1 MEYEARIKAT
11 FQKRMEENQQNL
23 QNYRNKVVTPC
34 IGQHTPKKK
43 KKKKTKKAG
52 NHIALKR
59 KKKNRTYSDK
69 EVTSTKW

>member
-1 MEYEARIKAT
+1 MEYKARIKAT

-34 IGQHTPKKK
+34 LGQHTQ

-52 NHIALKR
+52 NHI
-59 KKKNRTYSDK
+59 S
-69 EVTSTKW
+69 S

>member
-1 MEYEARIKAT
+1 MEYKARIKAT

-43 KKKKTKKAG
+43 KKNQEGWKSYKLLKERRKTEL
-52 NHIALKR
+52 IVIR
-59 KKKNRTYSDK
+59 K
-69 EVTSTKW
+69 

>member
-1 MEYEARIKAT
+1 MEYEARLKAT

-34 IGQHTPKKK
+34 LGQHTQKKK

-52 NHIALKR
+52 NHI
-59 KKKNRTYSDK
+59 S
-69 EVTSTKW
+69 S